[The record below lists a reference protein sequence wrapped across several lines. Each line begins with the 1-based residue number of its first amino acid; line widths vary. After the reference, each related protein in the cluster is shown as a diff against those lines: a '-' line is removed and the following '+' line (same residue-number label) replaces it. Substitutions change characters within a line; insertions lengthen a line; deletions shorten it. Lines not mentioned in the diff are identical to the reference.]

1 MGLFIL
7 ASGAVHAGNIVN
19 EATTH
24 LEVANMVSQCDEKE
38 RLTPDRSLF
47 RSFSVAVSCVWARG
61 LRANESL
68 TDAAPPDQAQESTR
82 RRFWYAAVQPDEP
95 YRWPTPSS
103 LAIVRQEAP
112 EVRILAN
119 WRVAQS
125 TYAADDHYEQRFP
138 PPSSARPAPPTACLV
153 LFRCRSGF
161 FGAAC
166 NAAWQAVSPRREI
179 PTLATYGWSRR
190 RRAQPRRIRRSRISL
205 CGHRSG
211 LLLHARPDQSARQS
225 LRPR

>member
-1 MGLFIL
+1 MLR
-7 ASGAVHAGNIVN
+7 HA
-19 EATTH
+19 A
-24 LEVANMVSQCDEKE
+24 
-38 RLTPDRSLF
+38 RLDRCQYS
-47 RSFSVAVSCVWARG
+47 R
-61 LRANESL
+61 
-68 TDAAPPDQAQESTR
+68 R
-82 RRFWYAAVQPDEP
+82 RRFLAQRCTALRTVPMP
-95 YRWPTPSS
+95 HPNS
-103 LAIVRQEAP
+103 LAIVPQEAP
-112 EVRILAN
+112 DARILAN

-138 PPSSARPAPPTACLV
+138 PPSSARPAPPSACLA

-205 CGHRSG
+205 RSSKRIATSCSTG
-211 LLLHARPDQSARQS
+211 SIRSTIPTSPLNTS
-225 LRPR
+225 LS